1 MNCNFVFQDDQ
12 ELHRLT
18 VQNRLLREYEFP
30 VLRRILSGKSN
41 VRILDIGCNDGHKT
55 VNLFS
60 DFPGVQVIG
69 LEYLEDL
76 AAKAV
81 CIHGNEQFTFCHC
94 DVEDAD
100 FPQILADV
108 MEAKKVEA
116 FDVIYLSF
124 VLMHLDNP
132 ERLLV
137 TLQQFLTEDGRVII
151 VEPSD
156 CTSELIPDEENL
168 LGTFLDILSKDPLA
182 GNRTCGYDLPSL
194 LKSSGYRDII
204 LEVEAIEGRS
214 GEFAKKE
221 DIFETFF
228 SYLPQDLYILC
239 DQEPENLEYKDW
251 KAWMELHYEALKQS
265 ICCESSEISMGLRI
279 ISCAGGSK

>member
-18 VQNRLLREYEFP
+18 VQNRLLREYELP
-30 VLRRILSGKSN
+30 VLRRILSGKSD

-76 AAKAV
+76 AARAV
-81 CIHGNEQFTFCHC
+81 CLHGNDHFTFCRC
-94 DVEDAD
+94 DVEERD
-100 FPQILADV
+100 FAQILTDV
-108 MEAKKVEA
+108 MKTRKIEA

-124 VLMHLDNP
+124 VLMHLANP
-132 ERLLV
+132 QKLLV
-137 TLQQFLTEDGRVII
+137 ILQQFLAEDGRVVI

-156 CTSELIPDEENL
+156 RTSRLVPDEEDL
-168 LGTFLDILSKDPLA
+168 LGTFLEILSSDPLA
-182 GNRTCGYDLPSL
+182 GNRTCGYDLPKL
-194 LKSSGYRDII
+194 LASSGYQDII
-204 LEVEAIEGRS
+204 IKQEAISCKPE
-214 GEFAKKE
+214 ELAKKQ

-228 SYLPQDLYILC
+228 SYLPQDLDILC
-239 DQEPENLEYKDW
+239 EQNPENPQYKEW
-251 KAWMELHYEALKQS
+251 KTWMDLHYETLKQS
-265 ICCESSEISMGLRI
+265 VCQKNAKISMGLLI
-279 ISCAGGSK
+279 VSCTRR